1 MNEDQIKEMPDLTHI
16 KRQSSIPAVF
26 LLKPG
31 SILRNDRGRILDAR
45 SSVTL
50 IASGKHRIVVDTGL
64 SGEEELIV
72 KALAE
77 TGLFVQDI
85 DIIVNTHSHLDH
97 CGANHLFTS
106 ARKAEGVGGE
116 TIAPGVS
123 ILATPG
129 HSGDSISVIV
139 RGRLERPDGIGNGA
153 SVIVIAGDALPTLNN
168 FLKAVPPALHSDRD
182 LAVASMKKIIEMA
195 DIVVPGHDRP
205 FSLKKRA
212 YIPNSGKF
220 DPFC

>member
-1 MNEDQIKEMPDLTHI
+1 MRNRIKEMPDLTHI

>member
-220 DPFC
+220 DPCC

>member
-1 MNEDQIKEMPDLTHI
+1 LNEDQIKEMPDLTHI

>member
-168 FLKAVPPALHSDRD
+168 FLKAVPPALHSDRN